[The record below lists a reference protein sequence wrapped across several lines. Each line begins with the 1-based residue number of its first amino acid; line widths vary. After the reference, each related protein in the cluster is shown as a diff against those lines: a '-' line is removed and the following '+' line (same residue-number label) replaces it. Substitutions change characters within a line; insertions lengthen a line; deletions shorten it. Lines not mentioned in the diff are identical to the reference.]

1 MLGGLLLA
9 LGVANA
15 AIVGKERLLARGTPM
30 LLALAPVDPRSLV
43 QGDYMRLEYE
53 ISRAVDSAAAAP
65 RDGRVVVRLDARGVA
80 RLVRRHREGAPLA
93 PGERLLR
100 YRRRGGRA
108 RVGTDAF
115 FFEEGSA
122 HRYARARYGELRVDE
137 RGESV
142 LVALRDEAL
151 RRLR

>member
-1 MLGGLLLA
+1 VFGGLLLA

-30 LLALAPVDPRSLV
+30 LVALAPVDPRSLV

-53 ISRAVDSAAAAP
+53 ISRALDSAAAAP
-65 RDGRVVVRLDARGVA
+65 RDGRVVVRLDAGGVA

-93 PGERLLR
+93 GGERLLR

-115 FFEEGSA
+115 FFEEGTA
-122 HRYARARYGELRVDE
+122 DRYAQARYGELRVDA

-142 LVALRDEAL
+142 LVGLRDEAL
-151 RRLR
+151 RPLR